1 MIIFIIIRLPGK
13 PEIHKY
19 IIIISPKYQIVI
31 MYVYSV
37 YTHKGTDFINFNDL
51 SSSPHT
57 FA

>member
-31 MYVYSV
+31 MYV
-37 YTHKGTDFINFNDL
+37 
-51 SSSPHT
+51 
-57 FA
+57 